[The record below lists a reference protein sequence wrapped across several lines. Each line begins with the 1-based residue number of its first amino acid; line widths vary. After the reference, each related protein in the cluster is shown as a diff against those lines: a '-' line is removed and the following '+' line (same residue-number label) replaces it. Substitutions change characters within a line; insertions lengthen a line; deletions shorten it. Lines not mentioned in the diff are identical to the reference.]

1 MVIVNMLLLY
11 FKTLQSLLPIMNHQQ
26 EDSEV
31 RIAAFAM
38 VMKCDPSSSLLAVQ
52 KQLNQENDLEFKT
65 FVVRYLKNYLHR
77 REPGYQ
83 QRLALIFV
91 II

>member
-1 MVIVNMLLLY
+1 
-11 FKTLQSLLPIMNHQQ
+11 MNHQQ

-38 VMKCDPSSSLLAVQ
+38 VMKCNPSSSLLAVQ

-77 REPGYQ
+77 SEPGYQ